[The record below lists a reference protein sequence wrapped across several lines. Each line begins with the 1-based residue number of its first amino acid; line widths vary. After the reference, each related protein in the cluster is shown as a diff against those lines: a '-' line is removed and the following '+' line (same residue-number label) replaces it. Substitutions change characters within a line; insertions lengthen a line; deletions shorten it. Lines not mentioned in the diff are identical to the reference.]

1 MRVFLTL
8 LRREWLAY
16 VYTPSMYVVVLFFLL
31 MMGTSF
37 AMLVNLLAEGAA
49 AGNVVRMLIGESLFF
64 WLAMLMVVPMIT
76 MRQFAEERKLG
87 TIETLLTAPVGDVAI
102 VLAKYA
108 AAWGYFMMMWL
119 PTAAY
124 AWFLARI
131 SPESAPIDL
140 SALLTSYIGIAAM
153 GAFFIAIGL
162 LASAL
167 TSHQAVA
174 AVMTFVLLCGYFFWG
189 FTPYFGRGIWLQEFG
204 RYTSSLMH
212 MLEFS
217 RGVLDTRPL
226 MFYVSATAF
235 LLYSTVKVVEA
246 QKWRS

>member
-16 VYTPSMYVVVLFFLL
+16 VYAPSMYWVVVIFLL
-31 MMGTSF
+31 LMGTSF
-37 AMLVNLLAEGAA
+37 GMMVHILAEGAA
-49 AGNVVRMLIGESLFF
+49 TGSVVRMLIGESLFF

-87 TIETLLTAPVGDVAI
+87 TVETLLTAPVGDVAI
-102 VLAKYA
+102 VLAKFS
-108 AAWGYFMMMWL
+108 AAWVFFLMLWL

-124 AWFLARI
+124 AWLLARI
-131 SPESAPIDL
+131 SPESAPIDF
-140 SALLTSYIGIAAM
+140 SALMTSYIGIAAM

-162 LASAL
+162 LASSL
-167 TSHQAVA
+167 TSNQAVA
-174 AVMTFVLLCGYFFWG
+174 AVITFAVLCGYFFWG
-189 FTPYFGRGIWLQEFG
+189 FMPQFGRGVQLQEVG

-226 MFYVSATAF
+226 VFYLSVTLF
-235 LLYSTVKVVEA
+235 LLFSTVKVVEA